1 MTKPDQD
8 LRDAI
13 LEAQAEA
20 ALGGHDIGP
29 FNTVESGYL
38 ASCRRC
44 DMTTWVG
51 ENGLQYSLLEDTCPG
66 TPWEARGGAR

>member
-8 LRDAI
+8 FRDAM

-29 FNTVESGYL
+29 FEVVDNGYQ
-38 ASCRRC
+38 ARCRC
-44 DMTTWVG
+44 CSMSTWVD
-51 ENGLQYSLLEDTCPG
+51 EYGLRYSVLEDTCPG
-66 TPWEARGGAR
+66 WPSEAL